1 MSAVLWKSATTWTYG
16 ARLCK
21 TRQIAACACIP
32 ARHLRSIWKPL
43 SSIVMTVGTYGH
55 LIPDQHEHHVAEL
68 DQIVR
73 A

>member
-1 MSAVLWKSATTWTYG
+1 
-16 ARLCK
+16 
-21 TRQIAACACIP
+21 
-32 ARHLRSIWKPL
+32 L